1 MTALAATALWGQE
14 STLSVGDPSWKGIEV
29 RFLTKVEPSGENA
42 RGQLPG
48 AIIIDHGRA
57 HHMISDVAHKR
68 KFGYDLRLETS
79 EDGKTVQLRIE
90 PLKFS
95 DPRDY
100 SVEPGWT
107 LLALPKYP
115 VIPNLR
121 VGDTVALDLLV
132 NPATG
137 QKIVDY
143 LTLKRSER
151 RAASVEA
158 HDFSLADV
166 QMILDPLRVQV
177 NGKLVEVP
185 ASFQGG
191 MSGNVVWMYLAGHG
205 RFVLSL
211 FPDEK
216 LGFQRNGVVAAKTL
230 TFREGSTEIR
240 VECRSA
246 IAPGSERYN
255 LYVLHEPGWRA
266 YRSTEPFEFGAADKA
281 EYVVG
286 QDWHD

>member
-1 MTALAATALWGQE
+1 MNRGRSVAMTALAATALWGQE

-57 HHMISDVAHKR
+57 HHLISDVAHKR

-79 EDGKTVQLRIE
+79 DDGKTVQLRIE

-205 RFVLSL
+205 RFAPSGPVPSGIPRPGRIGR
-211 FPDEK
+211 PD
-216 LGFQRNGVVAAKTL
+216 
-230 TFREGSTEIR
+230 FRLRRAVRDCPYQPQALAPTGLKPPCAS
-240 VECRSA
+240 SA
-246 IAPGSERYN
+246 PPTSA
-255 LYVLHEPGWRA
+255 
-266 YRSTEPFEFGAADKA
+266 
-281 EYVVG
+281 
-286 QDWHD
+286 